1 MEKKQLGN
9 TGLWVTPVGMGV
21 LTVGRTQLDLSLA
34 DGAHLIR
41 YALECG
47 INFFDTAEYYETYP
61 YIAAATA
68 TTAAAAASGAEPG
81 LKAAFH
87 DAVISSKSL
96 AWDTAGMS
104 RAIEDCRRIL
114 GRDQIDI
121 FLLHEIR
128 TREDFENR
136 AGAWQALIDAKA
148 KGRVRAIGLSTHHI
162 DGAEIAKTLEG
173 LDVLFALI
181 NYKSLGIRKGESP
194 GSKEEMAE
202 QIRRTAAQG
211 KGVFTMKALGG
222 GNLSGD
228 YTKALDYVTALPGVS
243 SIMLGMGTE
252 RDINDAVDYSE
263 GRLPQTYRP
272 DVSKKQMF
280 VDQGDCEGC
289 GACIARCT
297 SKAIAFNQQGSAEID
312 AAKCVK
318 CGYCAYACPVRA
330 IIML

>member
-9 TGLWVTPVGMGV
+9 TGLRITPVGMGV
-21 LTVGRTQLDLSLA
+21 LTIGRSQLDLSVES
-34 DGAHLIR
+34 GAGLIR
-41 YALECG
+41 YAFERG

-61 YIAAATA
+61 YL
-68 TTAAAAASGAEPG
+68 AAAAKTLQGSD
-81 LKAAFH
+81 FR

-96 AWDTAGMS
+96 ARNAIGMS
-104 RAIEDCRRIL
+104 RAIEDCRKAL

-128 TREDFENR
+128 TQEDFQNR
-136 AGAWQALIDAKA
+136 SGAWQALVDAKA

-162 DGAEIAKTLEG
+162 DGAEIAATQTD
-173 LDVLFALI
+173 LDVLFGLI

-194 GSKEEMAE
+194 GTKEEMAE
-202 QIRRTAAQG
+202 QIRRTASPG
-211 KGVFTMKALGG
+211 KGVFAMKALGG

-228 YTKALDYVTALPGVS
+228 YTKALDYVTALHGIS
-243 SIMLGMGTE
+243 SVMLGMGTE
-252 RDINDAVDYSE
+252 RDIDDAVNYAE
-263 GRLPQTYRP
+263 RKLPLAYRP

-297 SKAIAFNQQGSAEID
+297 SKAIAFNQRGSAEID
-312 AAKCVK
+312 NSKCVK

-330 IIML
+330 IILLNITQVRG

>member
-1 MEKKQLGN
+1 MKKNQLGN

-21 LTVGRTQLDLSLA
+21 LTVGRTQLDLPLA

-41 YALECG
+41 YALAHG

-61 YIAAATA
+61 YIAAAIN
-68 TTAAAAASGAEPG
+68 
-81 LKAAFH
+81 AAFQE
-87 DAVISSKSL
+87 AVISSKSL
-96 AWDTAGMS
+96 ARDAAGMS
-104 RAIEDCRRIL
+104 RAIENCRRAL

-128 TREDFENR
+128 TREDFQNR
-136 AGAWQALIDAKA
+136 SGAWQALVDAKA

-162 DGAEIAKTLEG
+162 DGAEIAAALEG

-181 NYKSLGIRKGESP
+181 NYKSLGIRKGENP
-194 GSKEEMAE
+194 GGKEEMAA

-228 YTKALDYVTALPGVS
+228 YTRALDYVTALPGVS

-252 RDINDAVDYSE
+252 RDIDDAVDYAE
-263 GRLPQTYRP
+263 GRLPQAYRP

-280 VDQGDCEGC
+280 IDQGDCEGC

-297 SKAIAFNQQGSAEID
+297 SKAIAFNPRGFAEID
-312 AAKCVK
+312 TAKCVK

>member
-21 LTVGRTQLDLSLA
+21 LTVGRTQLDLPLA
-34 DGAHLIR
+34 DGAQLIR
-41 YALECG
+41 YALERG

-61 YIAAATA
+61 YIAAA
-68 TTAAAAASGAEPG
+68 P
-81 LKAAFH
+81 FR

-96 AWDTAGMS
+96 ARGAAGMS
-104 RAIEDCRRIL
+104 RAIEDCRRAL

-128 TREDFENR
+128 TREDFQSR
-136 AGAWQALIDAKA
+136 AGAWQALVDAKA

-162 DGAEIAKTLEG
+162 DGAEIAAAMEG

-194 GSKEEMAE
+194 GCKEEMAE
-202 QIRRTAAQG
+202 QLRRTAAQG

-228 YTKALDYVTALPGVS
+228 YTKALDYVTALPGVN

-252 RDINDAVDYSE
+252 RDIDDAVNYTE
-263 GRLPQTYRP
+263 HNLPRAYRP

-297 SKAIAFNQQGSAEID
+297 SKAIAFNQQGSAKID
-312 AAKCVK
+312 TAKCVK